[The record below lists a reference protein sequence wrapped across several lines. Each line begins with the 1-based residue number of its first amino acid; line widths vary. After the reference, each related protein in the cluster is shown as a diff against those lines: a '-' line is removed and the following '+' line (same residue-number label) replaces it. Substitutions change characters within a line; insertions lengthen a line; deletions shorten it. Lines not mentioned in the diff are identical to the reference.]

1 MNGTFEDFLAALLA
15 FESGWDRDR
24 YLSGEIVDAQLN
36 DWANGTVTDYFPQ
49 YASWAELSDD
59 EWQSMAYR
67 SMNFLGF
74 VGYQF
79 GEALLIDLGY
89 YDSDFYYGN
98 GAPTITWEG
107 SWTGKNGV
115 DSLEEFMTQDA
126 QETAIREAFGHNLI
140 IIENMLAAY
149 GESLDDYLGD
159 TIDYSYSGGS
169 GTLVVSVT
177 GILAGAH
184 LRGAPAVVD
193 FLRSGGVSIDEL
205 GTPIVQYMVDYG
217 GYESPGVDGL
227 IDYFEGRLTGDEGL
241 GTPESTG
248 SAGVDADTAD
258 VVIDWAWGQNLLV
271 DNFDPQ
277 SDTIFVGW
285 FSPDQISVAGVN
297 GNVVFSIPG
306 NGQTVTLEGVQL
318 GDLDHTNFTFLD
330 PATAAEILALVGAP
344 GDGSDGDTGDGDTDG
359 ANGDTDGDDGNTDG
373 GDGNTDGGN
382 TDGGGDGGHT
392 GNGGGGGNTGGGVVS
407 GNGTANVTKE
417 TATLV
422 LTWAWGNQVVISNF
436 DPSTDTIFVDWFSPD
451 MIDIAETSGNIVFS
465 MPGNNQTV
473 TLEGLSLSDLSAA
486 NFTIMDTNTAS
497 EILAGLSTDP
507 SGNDGGDAVG
517 ITYDSDG
524 SNPPSTT
531 GATDAGG
538 VKYRADYSADDITS
552 FDVDRDE
559 LDFGDISVHN
569 MIITKSP
576 GGEPIIDNPWWDDM
590 QIVQGVQLDDLS
602 IENFGIVGNEHFRQD
617 IGGVL
622 SWELGF
628 GPRENDTVYIR
639 SHEYGVHEVIDD
651 FDPATMKI
659 SFLYYGTRERL
670 SVEDTDQGLVISTEP
685 SGQSFT
691 FTGIALADLQPGT
704 MEFHHDQVMEDRL
717 EEPFGFDQNDVAL
730 VSREGLLTPQAPEGA
745 TTDGH
750 QTREGVMWSTGD
762 GDSGDGDTGG
772 GDAGGDTGDNG
783 DGGTVD
789 PGDGGTGDGG
799 GDGSSGDDSGTG
811 GDGRQVHNFT
821 WNWGVTEVIA
831 GFDPTEDVFDF
842 GSLPPQDISVTEV
855 EGDLLFEVLR
865 NGGHTYVVRDVQAE
879 DLSADN
885 LAAPGWNGVLDDPGG
900 IFDQLTALGNQ
911 DIA

>member
-49 YASWAELSDD
+49 YSSWADLSDD

-115 DSLEEFMTQDA
+115 DSLEDFMTEAA

-140 IIENMLAAY
+140 IIETMLAAY
-149 GESLDDYLGD
+149 GESLDDYIGD

-169 GTLVVSVT
+169 GTMVVSLT
-177 GILAGAH
+177 GVLAGAH

-227 IDYFEGRLTGDEGL
+227 IEYFESRLTGDEGL

-258 VVIDWAWGQNLLV
+258 VVIDWAWGQNLVV
-271 DNFDPQ
+271 DDFNPQ
-277 SDTIFVGW
+277 TDTIFVGW
-285 FSPDQISVAGVN
+285 FSPDQISVADVN
-297 GNVVFSIPG
+297 GNIVFSIPG
-306 NGQTVTLEGVQL
+306 NKQTVTLEGVL
-318 GDLDHTNFTFLD
+318 LNDLDHTNFTFLD
-330 PATAAEILALVGAP
+330 PDTAAEILALVGTP
-344 GDGSDGDTGDGDTDG
+344 DDGSGGNGDTDGGGTGDGDGDTDGGNGDGGNGDGDTGDGDTGD
-359 ANGDTDGDDGNTDG
+359 GDTGGDDGN
-373 GDGNTDGGN
+373 GD
-382 TDGGGDGGHT
+382 
-392 GNGGGGGNTGGGVVS
+392 TGGGVVS

-422 LTWAWGNQVVISNF
+422 LTWAWGNQAVISNF
-436 DPSTDTIFVDWFSPD
+436 DPSTDTIFVDWFSPE
-451 MIDIAETSGNIVFS
+451 MIDVAEVGGNVVFS

-473 TLEGLSLSDLSAA
+473 TLEGLSLSDLTAA
-486 NFTIMDTNTAS
+486 NFTIMHADTAQ
-497 EILAGLSTDP
+497 EILGKVSAGSSDGGG
-507 SGNDGGDAVG
+507 SGDGSDAGDGDTGGNGDAVG
-517 ITYDSDG
+517 IVYDSDG

-538 VKYRADYSADDITS
+538 VKYRADYSADDITD
-552 FDVDRDE
+552 FDVGRDE

-569 MIITKSP
+569 MIINKTP
-576 GGEPIIDNPWWDDM
+576 NGEPIIDNPWWDDM
-590 QIVQGVQLDDLS
+590 QIVQGVQLGDLS

-622 SWELGF
+622 SWELGL
-628 GPRENDTVYIR
+628 GPRESDTVYIR

-691 FTGIALADLQPGT
+691 FTGVVLADLQPGT

-717 EEPFGFDQNDVAL
+717 EEPFGFNQNDVAL
-730 VSREGLLTPQAPEGA
+730 VSRDGLLTPQAPEGA

-762 GDSGDGDTGG
+762 GDAGGEDT
-772 GDAGGDTGDNG
+772 GGDTGDNG
-783 DGGTVD
+783 DGGTGD
-789 PGDGGTGDGG
+789 NGDGGNGG
-799 GDGSSGDDSGTG
+799 GDGSGG

-831 GFDPTEDVFDF
+831 DFDPSEDVFDF

-865 NGGHTYVVRDVQAE
+865 NGGHTYVVRDIQAE

-900 IFDQLTALGNQ
+900 IFDQLAALGNQ

>member
-36 DWANGTVTDYFPQ
+36 DWANGTVTEYFPQ

-115 DSLEEFMTQDA
+115 DSLEEFMTQEA

-140 IIENMLAAY
+140 IIETMLAAY
-149 GESLDDYLGD
+149 GESLDDYIGD

-227 IDYFEGRLTGDEGL
+227 IDYFESRLTGDDGL

-258 VVIDWAWGQNLLV
+258 VVIDWVWTQDLLV
-271 DNFDPQ
+271 DDFNPQ
-277 SDTIFVGW
+277 TDTIFVGW
-285 FSPDQISVAGVN
+285 FSPDQISVAETG
-297 GNVVFSIPG
+297 GNVVFSVPG
-306 NGQTVTLEGVQL
+306 NNQTVTLEGVL
-318 GDLDHTNFTFLD
+318 LDDLNHTNFTFLD
-330 PATAAEILALVGAP
+330 PATAAEILALVGTP
-344 GDGSDGDTGDGDTDG
+344 DEGSDWDTGDGNTDDDD
-359 ANGDTDGDDGNTDG
+359 GDTDSGDGNTDG
-373 GDGNTDGGN
+373 GDGDGGDDN
-382 TDGGGDGGHT
+382 GDTGDDGGDG
-392 GNGGGGGNTGGGVVS
+392 NSGGGVVS
-407 GNGTANVTKE
+407 GNGSANVTKE

-422 LTWAWGNQVVISNF
+422 LTWAWGNQAVISSFN
-436 DPSTDTIFVDWFSPD
+436 PSTDTIFVDWFSPD
-451 MIDIAETSGNIVFS
+451 MIDVAEVNGDVVFS

-473 TLEGLSLSDLSAA
+473 TLEGLGLSDLSPA
-486 NFTIMDTNTAS
+486 NFTIMHADTAQ
-497 EILAGLSTDP
+497 EILGKVGTGSSDGGGSGGGSDAGDGDTG
-507 SGNDGGDAVG
+507 GNDGGDTAG
-517 ITYDSDG
+517 IVYDSDG

-538 VKYRADYSADDITS
+538 VKYHADYSADDITN

-559 LDFGDISVHN
+559 LDFGDVSVHN
-569 MIITKSP
+569 MIINKTP
-576 GGEPIIDNPWWDDM
+576 NGEPIIDNPWWNDM
-590 QIVQGVQLDDLS
+590 QIVQGVQFEDLS
-602 IENFGIVGNEHFRQD
+602 IENFGIVGNEHLRQD

-622 SWELGF
+622 SWELGL
-628 GPRENDTVYIR
+628 GPRENDTVYVR

-651 FDPATMKI
+651 FNPATMKI

-691 FTGIALADLQPGT
+691 FTGITLADLQPGT

-717 EEPFGFDQNDVAL
+717 EEPFGFNQNDVAL

-750 QTREGVMWSTGD
+750 QTREGVMWS
-762 GDSGDGDTGG
+762 SGDGESD
-772 GDAGGDTGDNG
+772 GGDTGDNG
-783 DGGTVD
+783 DGGTGD
-789 PGDGGTGDGG
+789 NGDGGTGDGG
-799 GDGSSGDDSGTG
+799 DGV
-811 GDGRQVHNFT
+811 GDGRQVHSFT
-821 WNWGVTEVIA
+821 WNWGVTEIIA
-831 GFDPTEDVFDF
+831 DFDPSEDVFDF

-879 DLSADN
+879 DLNADN
-885 LAAPGWNGVLDDPGG
+885 LAAPGWNGVLEDPGG